1 MLGSEKTN
9 ASYVGGMVMTHDQ
22 MSGMIM
28 THDGGMVMTHMIM
41 GATTHNSLHLLYSDA
56 SLN

>member
-22 MSGMIM
+22 MGGMIM

-41 GATTHNSLHLLYSDA
+41 G
-56 SLN
+56 